1 MAQLADLQQADGR
14 LRYLVD
20 DGVFDSNPCRVSC
33 FLNPLYDLLPR
44 NAWLVQQ
51 GVCQARPL
59 HLSTPPYLSLCLP
72 ISPLHLPYI
81 CQARPLDLSTPRYL
95 SLYLPR
101 SPLHLPY
108 ICQARSDF
116 LLDEA
121 TGTLCCPSPDNCC
134 PNTARA
140 CQAQCTTDGRVT
152 TCTSNATHYHGPR
165 PSVLG
170 ALHHNLGLNDL

>member
-59 HLSTPPYLSLCLP
+59 HLSTPPYLSL
-72 ISPLHLPYI
+72 S
-81 CQARPLDLSTPRYL
+81 
-95 SLYLPR
+95 LPR
-101 SPLHLPY
+101 SPLRLPY

-170 ALHHNLGLNDL
+170 ALHHNLGVNDL

>member
-59 HLSTPPYLSLCLP
+59 HLSTPLYTSLSLP
-72 ISPLHLPYI
+72 ISPEISPTS
-81 CQARPLDLSTPRYL
+81 P
-95 SLYLPR
+95 LYLP
-101 SPLHLPY
+101 
-108 ICQARSDF
+108 
-116 LLDEA
+116 
-121 TGTLCCPSPDNCC
+121 
-134 PNTARA
+134 
-140 CQAQCTTDGRVT
+140 
-152 TCTSNATHYHGPR
+152 
-165 PSVLG
+165 G
-170 ALHHNLGLNDL
+170 ALRLPSGRGDGHALLPLAGQLLPQHGARVPGAVHHRRPRHHLHFERHALPWAAAFRARRLAPQLRAQ